1 MGHVRSRCGLC
12 CMVEPLGLVHLPLL
26 PRRPRGPVTLNGDR
40 RRELAVR
47 LWSRVAGPWC
57 STPEHPIGPD
67 DCWLWLGALNE
78 DGQYSRFSRGRRGE
92 GLVGPY
98 RVALELMDEVSF
110 LPGTAPDRS
119 QLVAC
124 HRCDT
129 PACATPPT
137 SSGAPSRRTPR
148 TWSASA
154 GTAGRDGGRA
164 LMAAPTPAT
173 WRSRPCRSSWRR
185 RDRWRL
191 IPAASAGSRQP
202 GCEQPAATA

>member
-12 CMVEPLGLVHLPLL
+12 CVVEPLGLVHLPLL
-26 PRRPRGPVTLNGDR
+26 PRRPRGPVTVNGDR
-40 RRELAVR
+40 RHELAVR

-78 DGQYSRFSRGRRGE
+78 EGLYGRLRRGRRGH
-92 GLVGPY
+92 GLVGPH
-98 RVALELMDEVSF
+98 RVALELMDEVSY

-129 PACATPPT
+129 PLCCHPGHLFWGTRQENARDMVRKRRHRW
-137 SSGAPSRRTPR
+137 SRRRP
-148 TWSASA
+148 SA
-154 GTAGRDGGRA
+154 GRRAYARYLGERA
-164 LMAAPTPAT
+164 LPVE
-173 WRSRPCRSSWRR
+173 
-185 RDRWRL
+185 L
-191 IPAASAGSRQP
+191 GEAS
-202 GCEQPAATA
+202 